1 MSVTAPATVTTPRAD
16 VLAFGEAQPP
26 SRTSSIHSHL
36 SDGSREALGIS
47 RCDSFSNSPMKLTR
61 PSSYESLDAI
71 RCALPLDP
79 SLYCGT
85 TDALS
90 SAPTAAP

>member
-1 MSVTAPATVTTPRAD
+1 MDIAVTAPATVTTPRAD
-16 VLAFGEAQPP
+16 VLALGEAQPP

-47 RCDSFSNSPMKLTR
+47 RCDSFSNNSPMKLTR

-79 SLYCGT
+79 SL
-85 TDALS
+85 
-90 SAPTAAP
+90 